1 MIKVFKALS
10 SGVIFAF
17 LYLLIVFV
25 SPIIWMLIGYSN
37 ISSSPT
43 LFGASLYIIEI
54 KDQTF
59 SSEATLLG
67 FILCFVVGLII
78 HYFLGILISSFK
90 KGSN

>member
-43 LFGASLYIIEI
+43 LFGAPY
-54 KDQTF
+54 
-59 SSEATLLG
+59 TLLR
-67 FILCFVVGLII
+67 
-78 HYFLGILISSFK
+78 
-90 KGSN
+90 